1 MIEACGVCGQK
12 IEAGKVFQ
20 DVKKE
25 LEPSIDTINA
35 YFQACAKATQI
46 AKTESKTKP
55 ITEEEKKK
63 DTQKEKKLHEKL
75 MALMDKAVIEL
86 STACKNPECDRYIKE
101 EETLSAWPR
110 SFDTYFIK
118 CPTCGK
124 DFIPTLDVQ
133 MSADKS
139 KSFYFLFPPLFK
151 KEVNNLIDNKTS
163 RVFFTVLFSLII
175 SLNSI
180 NHINLCS
187 GI

>member
-12 IEAGKVFQ
+12 IEAERIFQ

-55 ITEEEKKK
+55 EEEKKI
-63 DTQKEKKLHEKL
+63 DQKYEKKMHEKL
-75 MALMDKAVIEL
+75 MTLMDKAVIEL
-86 STACKNPECDRYIKE
+86 STTCKNPECDRYIKE
-101 EETLSAWPR
+101 EETLSAWSR
-110 SFDTYFIK
+110 SFDTYLIK

-133 MSADKS
+133 TSPDKP

-151 KEVNNLIDNKTS
+151 KEINNLIENKTS
-163 RVFFTVLFSLII
+163 KIFFTVLYLII
-175 SLNSI
+175 VA
-180 NHINLCS
+180 
-187 GI
+187 

>member
-12 IEAGKVFQ
+12 IEAGRIFQ
-20 DVKKE
+20 DVKKD
-25 LEPSIDTINA
+25 LEPSIDTINS
-35 YFQACAKATQI
+35 YFQACAKATQV
-46 AKTESKTKP
+46 AKIESKVKP
-55 ITEEEKKK
+55 EEEKKIDGK
-63 DTQKEKKLHEKL
+63 YEQKIHEKL
-75 MALMDKAVIEL
+75 LTLIDKAVIEL
-86 STACKNPECDRYIKE
+86 STICKNPECDRYIKE

-133 MSADKS
+133 MSPDKS

-163 RVFFTVLFSLII
+163 KVFFSVLHPII
-175 SLNSI
+175 IAGL
-180 NHINLCS
+180 L
-187 GI
+187 

>member
-12 IEAGKVFQ
+12 IEAGRIFQ

-25 LEPSIDTINA
+25 LEPSVDTINA
-35 YFQACAKATQI
+35 YFQACAKAAQV
-46 AKTESKTKP
+46 AKLEAKP
-55 ITEEEKKK
+55 KPTEEEKKAE
-63 DTQKEKKLHEKL
+63 QKEGKKLHDKL
-75 MALMDKAVIEL
+75 MLLMDKAVIEL

-133 MSADKS
+133 MSPEKF

-151 KEVNNLIDNKTS
+151 KEVNNLIENKTS
-163 RVFFTVLFSLII
+163 KVFFTVPSHLTCSLTSI
-175 SLNSI
+175 SPTNS
-180 NHINLCS
+180 CS
-187 GI
+187 GT